1 MVRYVKSVKAL
12 LLTCSIVF
20 RFATMISRC
29 FICARFL
36 DEADLNRD
44 GLVTFQEPRGPR
56 KTQGPSGIAG
66 SVSINMYQPFFL
78 GIKLFQTTNQII
90 N

>member
-20 RFATMISRC
+20 RFATMISRF
-29 FICARFL
+29 FIRARFL

-56 KTQGPSGIAG
+56 KTQWDRWIGQYQH
-66 SVSINMYQPFFL
+66 VSTIFFRYK
-78 GIKLFQTTNQII
+78 IVPNQII